1 MEVSKS
7 DTKDEIS
14 TTQVAANM
22 SFVLSKLLPPFFYPL
37 GLTCLLLVMG
47 LWALLVKPNDRPLSI
62 ARYRVAV
69 FAVSFALVVLLISSS
84 VGFATGLMASLES
97 QFPSFNDGQIPATDG
112 IVVLGGGTRP
122 KIPPRPWY
130 EVNDAGS
137 RILYGA
143 RLWKQGKAPLLIVS
157 GGRAE
162 WLGEGGNPEA
172 EDMAA
177 IALEMGVPK
186 EAIVQEGKSLNT
198 YENARYVKEIL
209 QKRKLKKI
217 LLVTSAWHMPRSVAI
232 FKQLGIDVVPAPT
245 HFNVVRNQNDKGLAG
260 GFFELLPNADALRQT
275 LP

>member
-1 MEVSKS
+1 
-7 DTKDEIS
+7 
-14 TTQVAANM
+14 M
-22 SFVLSKLLPPFFYPL
+22 SLILSKLLPPFFYPL

-47 LWALLVKPNDRPLSI
+47 LWALLIKPKDRPLSV
-62 ARYRVAV
+62 ARYRIAV
-69 FAVSFALVVLLISSS
+69 FVVSLALVILLITSS
-84 VGFATGLMASLES
+84 VGFASSLMASLES
-97 QFPSFNDGQIPATDG
+97 QFPSLNDGQIPKTDS

-157 GGRAE
+157 GGRAQ

-177 IALEMGVPK
+177 IAMEMGVPK
-186 EAIVQEGKSLNT
+186 DAIVQEGKSLNT
-198 YENARYVKEIL
+198 YENAKYIKEIL

-245 HFNVVRNQNDKGLAG
+245 HFNVVKSQNDKGFAG
-260 GFFELLPNADALRQT
+260 TFFDLLPNADALRQT
-275 LP
+275 TIALKEIVGWFVYRWFGWA